1 MTDIDMES
9 FLQDIE
15 NSEEYKILL
24 ENEKELQ
31 KIIDSSSK
39 EDIYKYISDNITKFY
54 GSELA
59 DEWLFKNLEVK
70 EVFYKTLQEKENI
83 NHEQYE
89 QDFLNIIEKKDEQ
102 LVREFHN
109 KYYNSIDSRRL
120 EFVNSEH
127 EELHQQIMMGG
138 L

>member
-39 EDIYKYISDNITKFY
+39 EDVYKYISDNITKFY